1 MGILT
6 IDHAGLLQRSPYGF
20 SDLRFRSHLIMFYI
34 PAGEGDIK
42 DCRIIKGIMEI
53 MKEMTTTAT
62 GHQLVL

>member
-1 MGILT
+1 MNYT
-6 IDHAGLLQRSPYGF
+6 RLLQRSPYRF
-20 SDLRFRSHLIMFYI
+20 SDLRFRSHLMFYI

-62 GHQLVL
+62 ALQVVL